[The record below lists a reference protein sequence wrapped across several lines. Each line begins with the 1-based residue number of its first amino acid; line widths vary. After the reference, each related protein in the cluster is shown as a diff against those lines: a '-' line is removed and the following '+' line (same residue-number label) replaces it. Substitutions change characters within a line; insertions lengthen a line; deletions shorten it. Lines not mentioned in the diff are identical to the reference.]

1 MNFQEIKTTLLPLL
15 TLRSVANYSVPDK
28 AILRN
33 FYAEGYSN
41 EYTAG

>member
-1 MNFQEIKTTLLPLL
+1 MNFQDIKPTLFSLL

-33 FYAEGYSN
+33 FHIEGD
-41 EYTAG
+41 

>member
-1 MNFQEIKTTLLPLL
+1 MNFQEIKITLLPLL
-15 TLRSVANYSVPDK
+15 TLRSVANYSVPDE

-33 FYAEGYSN
+33 FHTEGYSN